1 MAVDTKAL
9 FLGVTLIQKA
19 RRRMPRGRILLWTT
33 LIAAALCW
41 STAERAAAD
50 DTSRLQSMAESQG
63 RVSVIVTGWQAL
75 SGDSDSPLDTPGGS
89 NYEALDGD
97 DFVDTLRDRGAN
109 MANIRT
115 FRLLP
120 IVAMSLDAA
129 SVQTVKSA
137 GDNIEMFEDI
147 TLSPHLAESGHM
159 IGADR
164 LQRAGYTGKGTVVA
178 VIDTG
183 VDIGHPFL
191 KGRTVLEMCYAEV
204 CPNGKNEMVGPG
216 AAKPLGEG
224 PSFSHGTHVAG
235 IAIGKGG
242 KSSGVAPDAQL
253 VAINVQD
260 ANGRISTTSVLDALE
275 DLYVL
280 ATEENVP
287 IAAVNMS
294 LGLRCDRDRTR
305 SVCATTLRQACQDT
319 NRIIRDFRTVAEKL
333 EKANIA
339 LISSSG
345 NNHVKEAISSPAC
358 AQKVVSVGSVGKDWV
373 ATPYSDSSE
382 LLDLL
387 APGGNTAV
395 GKEGGIRSSV
405 PGAKFD
411 YKQGTSMAA
420 PQVAGAF
427 AVLRQAVPS
436 ASVAQLLAAL
446 KASGRQTT
454 DVNGLSHPAID
465 ITAALAHLGVGVK
478 QPKKPVPRRVKEE
491 VPVKPA
497 PRKEK
502 DVTAPEKPTQPEP
515 PRAAPAPKPKKEDDW
530 QPL

>member
-1 MAVDTKAL
+1 MAIDTKGL

-19 RRRMPRGRILLWTT
+19 RRRTPRGRILAWTT

-137 GDNIEMFEDI
+137 GDNIEMFED
-147 TLSPHLAESGHM
+147 TPMSLHLAESGHM

-164 LQRAGYTGKGTVVA
+164 LQRAGYTGKGTVVV
-178 VIDTG
+178 VIDSG
-183 VDIGHPFL
+183 VDISHPFL
-191 KGRTVLEMCYAEV
+191 KGRTVFEICIADV
-204 CPNGKNEMVGPG
+204 CPNGKNVMVGSG
-216 AAKPLGEG
+216 AAKPFAERPG
-224 PSFSHGTHVAG
+224 FYHGTHVSG

-242 KSSGVAPDAQL
+242 EFSGVAPDAQL
-253 VAINVQD
+253 VAINIQNTD
-260 ANGRISTTSVLDALE
+260 GSLLTSSALMALE
-275 DLYVL
+275 MVYFL

-294 LGLRCDRDRTR
+294 FGFPCYRDWPQ
-305 SVCATTLRQACQDT
+305 SFCAMKLRQACQDT
-319 NRIIRDFRTVAEKL
+319 DVTPKYQFMAEEL

-339 LISSSG
+339 LIASSG
-345 NNHVKEAISSPAC
+345 NNRVKEAISQPAC
-358 AQKVVSVGSVGKDWV
+358 VQNVVSVGSVGKDWV

-395 GKEGGIRSSV
+395 SKKGGILSSM
-405 PGAKFD
+405 PGAKFG
-411 YKQGTSMAA
+411 YLQGTSMAS

-478 QPKKPVPRRVKEE
+478 QPE
-491 VPVKPA
+491 VG
-497 PRKEK
+497 
-502 DVTAPEKPTQPEP
+502 T
-515 PRAAPAPKPKKEDDW
+515 PKKEDDW
-530 QPL
+530 QSL

>member
-1 MAVDTKAL
+1 MAIDTQGL
-9 FLGVTLIQKA
+9 CLGVTLVQKA
-19 RRRMPRGRILLWTT
+19 RRRTPRGRILAWTT

-137 GDNIEMFEDI
+137 GDNIEMFED
-147 TLSPHLAESGHM
+147 TPMSLQLAESGHM

-164 LQRAGYTGKGTVVA
+164 LQQAGYTGKGTVVA
-178 VIDTG
+178 VIDDG
-183 VDIGHPFL
+183 VDISHPFL
-191 KGRTVLEMCYAEV
+191 KGRTVREMCFADK
-204 CPNGKNEMVGPG
+204 CPNGKNVMVGTG
-216 AAKPLGEG
+216 AAKPRPG
-224 PSFSHGTHVAG
+224 SDHGTHVAG
-235 IAIGKGG
+235 IAIGKGEEF
-242 KSSGVAPDAQL
+242 SGVAPDAQL
-253 VAINVQD
+253 VAINIENTD
-260 ANGRISTTSVLDALE
+260 GGLLTSSALKALE
-275 DLYVL
+275 MVYFL
-280 ATEENVP
+280 AMEENVP

-294 LGLRCDRDRTR
+294 FGFSCDRDWPR
-305 SVCATTLRQACQDT
+305 SFCAMKLRQVCLDT
-319 NRIIRDFRTVAEKL
+319 DEFTPRYQHMAEEL

-339 LISSSG
+339 LIAASG
-345 NNHVKEAISSPAC
+345 NNHVKEAIATPAC
-358 AQKVVSVGSVGKDWV
+358 AQNVVSVGSLGKDWV

-395 GKEGGIRSSV
+395 AKKGGIRSSM

-411 YKQGTSMAA
+411 YLQGTSMAS

-446 KASGRQTT
+446 KASGRQIT

-478 QPKKPVPRRVKEE
+478 QPE
-491 VPVKPA
+491 VGTPK
-497 PRKEK
+497 
-502 DVTAPEKPTQPEP
+502 KPTQPKP
-515 PRAAPAPKPKKEDDW
+515 PKAAPAPKPKKEDDW

>member
-1 MAVDTKAL
+1 MAIDTKRF
-9 FLGVTLIQKA
+9 FLGVTLIKA
-19 RRRMPRGRILLWTT
+19 RRRTRRGRILVWTT

-41 STAERAAAD
+41 STAERVAAD
-50 DTSRLQSMAESQG
+50 ETSRLQSIAQSQG

-75 SGDSDSPLDTPGGS
+75 SGDSDSPLDTPGVS

-137 GDNIEMFEDI
+137 GDNIEMFED
-147 TLSPHLAESGHM
+147 TPMSLHLVESGHM

-164 LQRAGYTGKGTVVA
+164 LQRAGYTGKGTVVV
-178 VIDTG
+178 VIDSG
-183 VDIGHPFL
+183 VDVSHPFL
-191 KGRTVLEMCYAEV
+191 KGRTVREICITDV
-204 CPNGKNEMVGPG
+204 CPNGENFMDGPG
-216 AAKPLGEG
+216 AAKPFAERPG
-224 PSFSHGTHVAG
+224 FYHGTHVAG

-242 KSSGVAPDAQL
+242 EFSGVAPDAQL
-253 VAINVQD
+253 VAINIMD
-260 ANGRISTTSVLDALE
+260 TDGLILSSYALTALE
-275 DLYVL
+275 MVYFL

-294 LGLRCDRDRTR
+294 FGFSCDRDWPR
-305 SVCATTLRQACQDT
+305 SFCAMKLRQACRDT
-319 NRIIRDFRTVAEKL
+319 DEFTAKYHFMAEEL

-345 NNHVKEAISSPAC
+345 NNRVKEAISRPAC
-358 AQKVVSVGSVGKDWV
+358 VQNVVSVGSVGKDWV

-395 GKEGGIRSSV
+395 GKKGGIFSSM
-405 PGAKFD
+405 PGAKFG
-411 YKQGTSMAA
+411 YLQGTSMAS

-478 QPKKPVPRRVKEE
+478 QPQVG
-491 VPVKPA
+491 
-497 PRKEK
+497 
-502 DVTAPEKPTQPEP
+502 T
-515 PRAAPAPKPKKEDDW
+515 PKKEDDW
-530 QPL
+530 QSL